1 MSNKRDLKKIIRNT
15 CGGLALDMVNA
26 GELFPQINPKDV
38 EQIVY
43 DCALLQLG
51 TLRRLSIAFDRSR
64 SDFADKGE
72 YTHARREYFSKA
84 YSALMAEFYKDV
96 EEIIKR
102 MNAALPEDVRLIL
115 KKVANG

>member
-51 TLRRLSIAFDRSR
+51 TLPPPEHCLRPLAQRLCRQRRIHTRPQRVFQQGIQRPYGR
-64 SDFADKGE
+64 
-72 YTHARREYFSKA
+72 
-84 YSALMAEFYKDV
+84 
-96 EEIIKR
+96 
-102 MNAALPEDVRLIL
+102 IL
-115 KKVANG
+115 